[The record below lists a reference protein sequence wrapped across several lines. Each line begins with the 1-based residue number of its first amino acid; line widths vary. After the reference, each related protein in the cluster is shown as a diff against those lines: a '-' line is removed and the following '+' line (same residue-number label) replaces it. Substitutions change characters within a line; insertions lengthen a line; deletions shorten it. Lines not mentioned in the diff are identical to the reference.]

1 MLRRTVTLSSRRRI
15 HIIVYSLSLFLAIAS
30 LFGLELYRVMY
41 RPIPIQAD
49 ESIIIRVDKSTSATA
64 LIHTMRAQ
72 GWINSERLWS
82 YLIRMEGL
90 SSKLRAGI
98 YQVHPGESVQ
108 QLLQRIVSGDVLR
121 KSFMIRPGS
130 TITQITQDLKA
141 AAYLDYQAQD
151 WSELDSEHKVVE
163 GLLLADTYSYDAGS
177 RGRDVLERAHAQLVK
192 VLAQAWQNRSP
203 LLPYQSSYELL
214 IVASILEKEA
224 ALPHE
229 RRLISGIILNRL
241 KTHMFLQMDPTV
253 IYALGDEY
261 HGSLTHQQMSVDSPY
276 NTYRYK
282 GLPPTPIAMVGRDAI
297 DAAAHPE
304 MSENL
309 YFVAKGD
316 GTHEFSATYAKH
328 RAAITQYM
336 RK

>member
-1 MLRRTVTLSSRRRI
+1 MLRRTVALSTRRRI
-15 HIIVYSLSLFLAIAS
+15 HIFVYSLALFIAIAS
-30 LFGLELYRVMY
+30 LFGLELYRMVY
-41 RPIPIQAD
+41 RPIPVQAD
-49 ESIIIRVDKSTSATA
+49 ESVIVRVDKSTSATA
-64 LIHTMRAQ
+64 LVRTMRAQ

-90 SSKLRAGI
+90 SGKLRAGI
-98 YQVHPGESVQ
+98 YQVQAGESVQ
-108 QLLQRIVSGDVLR
+108 HLLQRIVSGDVLR

-130 TITQITQDLKA
+130 TIAQITQDLKA
-141 AAYLDYQAQD
+141 APYLDYQVED
-151 WSELDSEHKVVE
+151 WSDLDSEHKVVE

-177 RGRDVLERAHAQLVK
+177 RGRDVLKRAFVQLEK
-192 VLAQAWQNRSP
+192 VLTQAWQDRSP
-203 LLPYQSSYELL
+203 VLPYQSPYELL

-224 ALPHE
+224 ALPRE

-241 KTHMFLQMDPTV
+241 QKQMFLQMDPTV

-261 HGSLTHQQMSVDSPY
+261 HGSLTHDQLSVDSLY

-282 GLPPTPIAMVGRDAI
+282 GLPPTPIATVSRDAI

-328 RAAITQYM
+328 REAITQYM